1 MLEQIKC
8 VHMVGIGGI
17 GMSGIA
23 QLLHTLG
30 YEVSGSDLVFSQS
43 VQHLRNVGIR
53 VYEGHDSGHLDA
65 PDLVVVSS
73 AVPDNNPE
81 VVEAK
86 RRDIPTFGRGEM
98 LAELALLKQSVAVA
112 GSHGKTTTASMVAF
126 LLEAADFDPTAVIGG
141 VVRAFRGNTRHGDG
155 AFIVLEADE
164 SDRSFLHLKPD
175 IAVLTNIDDEHL
187 DTYGN
192 FDGLTGAFE
201 EFVNRVPDTGRI
213 VLCVDDP
220 VLADMA
226 KRLATRALTYG
237 LDNTAASIRAENI
250 VLKPDG
256 SSCLVTLCLGEVT
269 KESLLRLRVPG
280 RHNVSNALAAIAT
293 ATCLGIDAEIAV
305 NALECFTGVER
316 RFQRYRTSNNID
328 VVDDYAH
335 HPTEIA
341 AVIDTARLSCPRRL
355 IVLFQPHRYTRTARL
370 LPRFGETL
378 SCADEVILTDV
389 YAASESQ
396 IEGVDAFAIA
406 AEIERCASIPVHVVE
421 SMDIAVTRAA
431 VSVGPG
437 DMLVVLGAGS
447 ISKVAN
453 RVVDVIEQRRCS

>member
-1 MLEQIKC
+1 SK
-8 VHMVGIGGI
+8 
-17 GMSGIA
+17 
-23 QLLHTLG
+23 
-30 YEVSGSDLVFSQS
+30 S
-43 VQHLRNVGIR
+43 VQRLQSVGIR
-53 VYEGHDSGHLDA
+53 VHEGHDSGYLDA
-65 PDLVVVSS
+65 PDLLVVSS

-81 VVEAK
+81 VVEAT
-86 RRDIPTFGRGEM
+86 RRCIPTFGRGEI

-112 GSHGKTTTASMVAF
+112 GSHGKTTTASMIAY
-126 LLEAADFDPTAVIGG
+126 LLEAGGFDPTAVIGG

-164 SDRSFLHLKPD
+164 SDRSFLYLRPD
-175 IAVLTNIDDEHL
+175 VAVLTNIDHEHL
-187 DTYGN
+187 DAYDG
-192 FDGLTGAFE
+192 FDGLMGAFE
-201 EFVNRVPDTGRI
+201 EFANRVPVTGR
-213 VLCVDDP
+213 VVVCADDP

-226 KRLATRALTYG
+226 KRLGSRALTYG
-237 LDNTAASIRAENI
+237 LDNTAASIRAQNI

-256 SSCLVTLCLGEVT
+256 SSCLITLCLGEVT

-293 ATCLGIDAEIAV
+293 ATCLGIDIETAV

-328 VVDDYAH
+328 VIDDYAH

-355 IVLFQPHRYTRTARL
+355 VVLFQPHRYTRTARL
-370 LPRFGETL
+370 LTRFGETL
-378 SCADEVILTDV
+378 ACADEVLLTNV

-406 AEIERCASIPVHVVE
+406 AEIERFASIPVHVVDSVDLGVE
-421 SMDIAVTRAA
+421 HAVA
-431 VSVGPG
+431 SVGDG

-447 ISKVAN
+447 IGKVAKK
-453 RVVDVIEQRRCS
+453 VVHAIEQRRWS

>member
-1 MLEQIKC
+1 MLEQVKC

-30 YEVSGSDLVFSQS
+30 YEVSGSDLVLSQS
-43 VQHLRNVGIR
+43 VQRLQRVGIR
-53 VYEGHDSGHLDA
+53 VYEGHDSGHLEA

-86 RRDIPTFGRGEM
+86 RRDIPTCGRGEM
-98 LAELALLKQSVAVA
+98 LAELALLKRSVAVA
-112 GSHGKTTTASMVAF
+112 GSHGKTTTASMVAC

-141 VVRAFRGNTRHGDG
+141 VVSAFRGNTRHGDG
-155 AFIVLEADE
+155 EFIVLEADE
-164 SDRSFLHLKPD
+164 SDRSFLHLNPD

-187 DTYGN
+187 DAYDN

-201 EFVNRVPDTGRI
+201 EFVNRVPDTGR
-213 VLCVDDP
+213 VVVSVDDP
-220 VLADMA
+220 VLAEMA
-226 KRLATRALTYG
+226 KRLGNRAVTYG
-237 LDNTAASIRAENI
+237 LDNTAASICAQNI

-256 SSCLVTLCLGEVT
+256 STCLITLCLGEVT

-293 ATCLGIDAEIAV
+293 ATCLGIDTAIAV

-328 VVDDYAH
+328 VIDDYAH

-341 AVIDTARLSCPRRL
+341 AVIDTARLSSPRRL
-355 IVLFQPHRYTRTARL
+355 VVLFQPHRYTRTARL
-370 LPRFGETL
+370 LTRFGEAL
-378 SCADEVILTDV
+378 SCADEVLLTDV

-406 AEIERCASIPVHVVE
+406 AEIKSFASIPVHVVD
-421 SMDIAVTRAA
+421 SMDVAITRAA
-431 VSVGPG
+431 ASVGPD

-447 ISKVAN
+447 IGKVAN
-453 RVVDVIEQRRCS
+453 RVVDAIERRRCS

>member
-1 MLEQIKC
+1 MLEQVKR

-30 YEVSGSDLVFSQS
+30 YEVSGSDLVLSKS
-43 VQHLRNVGIR
+43 VQRLQSVGIR
-53 VYEGHDSGHLDA
+53 VHEGHDSGYLDA
-65 PDLVVVSS
+65 PDLLVVSS

-81 VVEAK
+81 VVEAT
-86 RRDIPTFGRGEM
+86 RRCIPTFGRGEI

-112 GSHGKTTTASMVAF
+112 GSHGKTTTASMIAY
-126 LLEAADFDPTAVIGG
+126 LLEAGGFDPTAVIGG
-141 VVRAFRGNTRHGDG
+141 VVRAFRGTTRHGDG

-164 SDRSFLHLKPD
+164 SDRSFLYLKPD
-175 IAVLTNIDDEHL
+175 VAVLTNIDHEHL
-187 DTYGN
+187 DAYDG
-192 FDGLTGAFE
+192 FDGLMGAFE
-201 EFVNRVPDTGRI
+201 EFANRVPVTGR
-213 VLCVDDP
+213 VVVCADDP

-226 KRLATRALTYG
+226 KRLGSRALTYG
-237 LDNTAASIRAENI
+237 LDNTAASIRAQNI

-269 KESLLRLRVPG
+269 TEGLLRLRVPG
-280 RHNVSNALAAIAT
+280 QHNVSNALAAIAT
-293 ATCLGIDAEIAV
+293 ATCLGIDIETAV

-355 IVLFQPHRYTRTARL
+355 VVLFQPHRYTRTARL
-370 LPRFGETL
+370 LTRFGETL
-378 SCADEVILTDV
+378 ACADEVLLTNV

-406 AEIERCASIPVHVVE
+406 AEIERFASIPVHVVD
-421 SMDIAVTRAA
+421 SVDLAVERAVA
-431 VSVGPG
+431 SVGDG

-447 ISKVAN
+447 ISKVAKK
-453 RVVDVIEQRRCS
+453 VVHAIEQRRWS

>member
-1 MLEQIKC
+1 MLEQVKR

-30 YEVSGSDLVFSQS
+30 YEVSGSDLVLSKS
-43 VQHLRNVGIR
+43 VQRLQSVGIR
-53 VYEGHDSGHLDA
+53 VHEGHDSGYLDA
-65 PDLVVVSS
+65 PDLLVVSS

-81 VVEAK
+81 VVEAT
-86 RRDIPTFGRGEM
+86 RRCIPTFGRGEI

-112 GSHGKTTTASMVAF
+112 GSHGKTTTASMIAY
-126 LLEAADFDPTAVIGG
+126 LLEAGGFDPTAVIGG

-164 SDRSFLHLKPD
+164 SDRSFLYLRPD
-175 IAVLTNIDDEHL
+175 VAVLTNIDHEHL
-187 DTYGN
+187 DAYDG
-192 FDGLTGAFE
+192 FDGLMGAFE
-201 EFVNRVPDTGRI
+201 EFANRVPVTGR
-213 VLCVDDP
+213 VVVCADDP

-226 KRLATRALTYG
+226 KRLGSRALTYG
-237 LDNTAASIRAENI
+237 LDNTAASIRAQNI

-256 SSCLVTLCLGEVT
+256 SSCLITLCLGEVT

-293 ATCLGIDAEIAV
+293 ATCLGIDIETAV

-328 VVDDYAH
+328 VIDDYAH

-355 IVLFQPHRYTRTARL
+355 VVLFQPHRYTRTARL
-370 LPRFGETL
+370 LTRFGETL
-378 SCADEVILTDV
+378 ACADEVLLTNV

-406 AEIERCASIPVHVVE
+406 AEIERFASIPVHVVDSVDLGVE
-421 SMDIAVTRAA
+421 HAVA
-431 VSVGPG
+431 SVGDG

-447 ISKVAN
+447 IGKVAKK
-453 RVVDVIEQRRCS
+453 VVHAIEQRRWS

>member
-1 MLEQIKC
+1 VLEQVKC

-30 YEVSGSDLVFSQS
+30 YEVSGSDLVSSQS
-43 VQHLRNVGIR
+43 VQRLRNIGIT
-53 VYEGHDSGHLDA
+53 VHEGHESGHLHA

-73 AVPDNNPE
+73 AVSDDNPE

-86 RRDIPTFGRGEM
+86 RRHIPTFGRGEM
-98 LAELALLKQSVAVA
+98 LAELARLKQSVVVA

-126 LLEAADFDPTAVIGG
+126 LLEAADLDPTAVIGG
-141 VVRAFRGNTRHGDG
+141 VVRAFSSNARHGDG

-164 SDRSFLHLKPD
+164 SDRSFLYLKPD
-175 IAVLTNIDDEHL
+175 IAILTNIDDEHL
-187 DTYGN
+187 DAYDN
-192 FDGLTGAFE
+192 FDGLTSAFE
-201 EFVNRVPDTGRI
+201 EFVNRVPDTGR
-213 VLCVDDP
+213 VVVCVDDP
-220 VLADMA
+220 VLAGIA
-226 KRLATRALTYG
+226 KRLASRALTYG
-237 LDNTAASIRAENI
+237 LDNSTASISARNI
-250 VLKPDG
+250 SLSPEG
-256 SSCLVTLCLGEVT
+256 SSCLVTLRLGELT
-269 KESLLRLRVPG
+269 KETSLRLCVPG

-293 ATCLGIDAEIAV
+293 ATCLGIDTETAV
-305 NALECFTGVER
+305 NALGYFTGVER

-341 AVIDTARLSCPRRL
+341 AVIETAKLSCPRRL
-355 IVLFQPHRYTRTARL
+355 VVLFQPHRYTRTARL
-370 LPRFGETL
+370 LTRFGKSL
-378 SCADEVILTDV
+378 SCADEVLLTNV
-389 YAASESQ
+389 YAASESR

-406 AEIERCASIPVHVVE
+406 AEIGRFASIPVHVVD
-421 SMDIAVTRAA
+421 SMDFAVTRAVA
-431 VSVGPG
+431 SVGTG

-447 ISKVAN
+447 ISRVAK

>member
-1 MLEQIKC
+1 MLEQVKC
-8 VHMVGIGGI
+8 VYMVGIGGI

-30 YEVSGSDLVFSQS
+30 YEVSGSDLVLSQS
-43 VQHLRNVGIR
+43 VQRLRNVGIR
-53 VYEGHDSGHLDA
+53 VHEGHDLGHLAA
-65 PDLVVVSS
+65 PDLVVVSA

-81 VVEAK
+81 VLEAK
-86 RRDIPTFGRGEM
+86 RRHIPIFGRGEM

-141 VVRAFRGNTRHGDG
+141 VVRAFSGNTRYGDG

-164 SDRSFLHLKPD
+164 SDRSFLHLNPD

-187 DTYGN
+187 DAYDN
-192 FDGLTGAFE
+192 FDGLTDAFE
-201 EFVNRVPDTGRI
+201 EFVNRVPDTGR
-213 VLCVDDP
+213 VVVCVDDP

-226 KRLATRALTYG
+226 KRLASRTLTYG
-237 LDNTAASIRAENI
+237 IDNTAASIRAKNV

-256 SSCLVTLCLGEVT
+256 SSCLITLCVGEVT

-293 ATCLGIDAEIAV
+293 ATCLGIDAETAV

-316 RFQRYRTSNNID
+316 RFQKYRTSNNID
-328 VVDDYAH
+328 VIDDYAH

-341 AVIDTARLSCPRRL
+341 AVVDTARLSSPRRL

-370 LPRFGETL
+370 LNRFGETL

-406 AEIERCASIPVHVVE
+406 AEIKSFASIPVHVVD
-421 SMDIAVTRAA
+421 SMDVAIARAA
-431 VSVGPG
+431 AAVDVG
-437 DMLVVLGAGS
+437 DMLLVLGAGS

-453 RVVDVIEQRRCS
+453 RVVEAIEQRRCS

>member
-1 MLEQIKC
+1 
-8 VHMVGIGGI
+8 
-17 GMSGIA
+17 
-23 QLLHTLG
+23 
-30 YEVSGSDLVFSQS
+30 
-43 VQHLRNVGIR
+43 
-53 VYEGHDSGHLDA
+53 
-65 PDLVVVSS
+65 
-73 AVPDNNPE
+73 
-81 VVEAK
+81 
-86 RRDIPTFGRGEM
+86 M
-98 LAELALLKQSVAVA
+98 LAELALLKRSVAVA
-112 GSHGKTTTASMVAF
+112 GSHGKTTTASMVAC

-141 VVRAFRGNTRHGDG
+141 VVSAFRGNTRHGDG
-155 AFIVLEADE
+155 EFIVLEADE

-187 DTYGN
+187 DAYDN

-201 EFVNRVPDTGRI
+201 EFVNRVPDTGR
-213 VLCVDDP
+213 VVVSVDDP
-220 VLADMA
+220 VLAEMA
-226 KRLATRALTYG
+226 KRLGNRAVTYG

-293 ATCLGIDAEIAV
+293 ATCLGIDAEIAI

-378 SCADEVILTDV
+378 SCADEVLLTDV

-396 IEGVDAFAIA
+396 IEGADAFAIA
-406 AEIERCASIPVHVVE
+406 VEIEVFFNTSA
-421 SMDIAVTRAA
+421 
-431 VSVGPG
+431 PG
-437 DMLVVLGAGS
+437 
-447 ISKVAN
+447 
-453 RVVDVIEQRRCS
+453 